1 MDIKNHSCRYCIA
14 DIDYHAVWESV
25 SEIQLPEDAFKYAV
39 NGKII
44 RTVERKNSALV
55 VYSDHEIKT
64 ALINRHGEK
73 WKNTFLPVK
82 HKLLYAEDC
91 MLALYEVATP
101 VMVTYEGKSNNNFY
115 ILVSP
120 PYDAVISDNMNSVF
134 EEFYINEI
142 KQFVAYV
149 ENSG

>member
-1 MDIKNHSCRYCIA
+1 M
-14 DIDYHAVWESV
+14 
-25 SEIQLPEDAFKYAV
+25 

-44 RTVERKNSALV
+44 RTVEKENSALV
-55 VYSDHEIKT
+55 IYGDHEIKT
-64 ALINRHGEK
+64 ALINRDGEK

-82 HKLLYAEDC
+82 HKLLYVEDC

-120 PYDAVISDNMNSVF
+120 PYDTVISDNMNSVF

-149 ENSG
+149 ENSGQNYILDINGTEYPIL